1 MDWVKTTARRD
12 EKYLSFEIWCDLYKG
27 FYGSCYLLL
36 AGLSQFLF
44 KLFTITEMQILTL
57 ELD

>member
-27 FYGSCYLLL
+27 FYGKYKTLLL
-36 AGLSQFLF
+36 FIVGEFQLSTVNSL
-44 KLFTITEMQILTL
+44 I
-57 ELD
+57 